1 MFRGLCA
8 GLSLAD
14 GDHSDHGCA
23 PVTMITAITMVSQAH
38 VIMVITM
45 VSQAHGD
52 HRGEPWLTMVITMRI
67 ALMGVARDA
76 DVCMLVRGVGEA
88 TAARGQRDE
97 QG

>member
-1 MFRGLCA
+1 MCS

-52 HRGEPWLTMVITMRI
+52 HRGEPWLTMVITMIDNHDHMITMVI
-67 ALMGVARDA
+67 AVIMVTGAQPWSPPA
-76 DVCMLVRGVGEA
+76 P
-88 TAARGQRDE
+88 
-97 QG
+97 